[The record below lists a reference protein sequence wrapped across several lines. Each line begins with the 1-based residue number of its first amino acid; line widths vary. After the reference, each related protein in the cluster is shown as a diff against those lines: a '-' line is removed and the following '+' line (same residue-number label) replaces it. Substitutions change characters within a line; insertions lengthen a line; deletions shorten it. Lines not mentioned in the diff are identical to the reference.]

1 MRPLTVLT
9 GIVLGSAAAAS
20 FSLFATLIVFAF
32 LLGDHPQFR
41 SEMPLLALY
50 TAASVGLTGVAAIS
64 FIGELRDRSWRPWSQ
79 AGLWGTVV
87 ALTYA
92 YVQFRLQR

>member
-20 FSLFATLIVFAF
+20 FSLFATLVVFAF

-41 SEMPLLALY
+41 SEMPMLALY
-50 TAASVGLTGVAAIS
+50 TAAAVGLTSVAAIS

-79 AGLWGTVV
+79 AAMWAVV
-87 ALTYA
+87 AGLTWA
-92 YVQFRLQR
+92 YLQFRLRR

>member
-20 FSLFATLIVFAF
+20 FSLFATLVVFAF

-41 SEMPLLALY
+41 SEMPMLALY
-50 TAASVGLTGVAAIS
+50 TAASAGLTGVAAIS
-64 FIGELRDRSWRPWSQ
+64 FIGELRDRSWRRWSQ
-79 AGLWGTVV
+79 AAMWGAVA

>member
-1 MRPLTVLT
+1 LRPLTVLT

-79 AGLWGTVV
+79 AGMWGTVV